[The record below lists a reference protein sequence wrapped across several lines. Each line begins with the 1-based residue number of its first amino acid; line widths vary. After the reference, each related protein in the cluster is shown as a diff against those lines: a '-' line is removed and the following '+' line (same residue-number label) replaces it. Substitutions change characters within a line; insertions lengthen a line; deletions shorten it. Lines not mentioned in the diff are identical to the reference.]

1 MVKLLITF
9 DSSILVVFN
18 FKAVKNQSKVVQSW
32 DSDIFLVVLV
42 P

>member
-18 FKAVKNQSKVVQSW
+18 FKAVKAKQSW